1 MSFLKKLE
9 RGIKALFLAPRIL
22 VHYGCLRPRRVKL
35 VGCNH
40 WVHIDPTDRRAIK
53 KFIYDPLRGRVSP
66 PSAFW
71 SAFNNH
77 LQPAVAIDVGVNYG
91 ECLFAARYAE
101 KTQVFGFEANPR
113 IAPYLEKS
121 RAEHPDGSRI
131 TLTHGLVSDESA
143 EDIPFFVNPHWSGT
157 TSAVASLNDA
167 PGMLSFMLPART
179 LDSVI
184 PRELVRNQCML
195 FKMDIEGF
203 ESRAFGGFWQN
214 LDAAALA
221 VGFIEFDSSYIA
233 AAGESPEDYF
243 QRLSS
248 RFDIYRLDT
257 SNAQTL
263 LRVYG
268 YKTLPTSRAADRRV
282 HTDLVL
288 VSPKAAA
295 TTWLAPGWYLGHVAF
310 PFIEEL

>member
-1 MSFLKKLE
+1 MGDPKLELKMYFLKKLE
-9 RGIKALFLAPRIL
+9 RFLKSLILTPRIFAR
-22 VHYGCLRPRRVKL
+22 YGCVRPSRVQL
-35 VGCNH
+35 FRCNH

-53 KFIYDPLRGRVSP
+53 KFIHDQLRGRISP

-71 SAFNNH
+71 TAFNNH

-121 RAEHPDGSRI
+121 RAEHPDGRRM
-131 TLTHGLVSDESA
+131 TLTHGLVSDEA
-143 EDIPFFVNPHWSGT
+143 AQNIPFFVNPQWSGT
-157 TSAVASLNDA
+157 ASAIASLNNA
-167 PGMLSFMLPART
+167 SSTLSFKLTART

-184 PRELVRNQCML
+184 PRDLVRNQRIL

-203 ESRAFGGFWQN
+203 ESRAFGGFWQT
-214 LDAAALA
+214 LDATALA
-221 VGFIEFDSSYIA
+221 VGFIEFDSSNIA

-248 RFDIYRLDT
+248 RFDIYTLDA

-263 LRVYG
+263 LCVNG
-268 YKTLPTSRAADRRV
+268 YETLPTSRAADRRV

-288 VSPKAAA
+288 VSPKVAA
-295 TTWLAPGWYLGHVAF
+295 TTWLAPGWYLG
-310 PFIEEL
+310 